1 MSEHD
6 EQVALMDW
14 INLYKREMP
23 SLALIFAIPN
33 QGGQGKGAIIRGQKM
48 KREGLKKGV
57 PDLFLPVAKGE
68 YHGLFVEMKYEKGRP
83 TDDQVRWLNAL
94 TEQGYCCGVCQ
105 SFEEAKDL
113 IMDYMN
119 LSLDGD
125 DEDEVKFNYQF
136 DRN

>member
-68 YHGLFVEMKYEKGRP
+68 YHGLFIEMKSETGRLG
-83 TDDQVRWLNAL
+83 DEQHDYLNYL
-94 TEQGYCCGVCQ
+94 TKQGYLCGVCR
-105 SFEEAKDL
+105 SFEEAQAL
-113 IMDYMN
+113 IMDYLN
-119 LSLDGD
+119 TDLDLSDP
-125 DEDEVKFNYQF
+125 EDVRFNYF
-136 DRN
+136 S

>member
-68 YHGLFVEMKYEKGRP
+68 YHGLFIEMKAETGRLG
-83 TDDQVRWLNAL
+83 DEQHDYLNYL
-94 TEQGYCCGVCQ
+94 TKQGYLCGVCR
-105 SFEEAKDL
+105 SFEEAQAL
-113 IMDYMN
+113 IMDYLN
-119 LSLDGD
+119 TDLDLSDP
-125 DEDEVKFNYQF
+125 EDVRFNYSS
-136 DRN
+136 